1 MKKKTKKRSLKK
13 WFYNKI
19 LNRYLIEFHPQFILF
34 ADALSIKTDNFSVI
48 EKKAAKEYKRIM
60 KILNSQ
66 KYKKYFY
73 NAVDYSR
80 TQGAKPFTPFKDTL
94 IERVKKFIA
103 KQYLRLFNRP
113 LYKSLLIFK
122 SLSSKFELLNT
133 QINDYMDSTT
143 VEQRRMRA
151 KELGIVSEETFETDN
166 GILDRTD
173 KIYHYSPAEPQ
184 A

>member
-1 MKKKTKKRSLKK
+1 MKKKRKKFSLKK

-34 ADALSIKTDNFSVI
+34 ADTLSLKTDKFSVQ
-48 EKKAAKEYKRIM
+48 EKRAAKEYRRIM
-60 KILNSQ
+60 KVLNSPRYQ
-66 KYKKYFY
+66 KYFY
-73 NAVDYSR
+73 NAVNYST
-80 TQGAKPFTPFKDTL
+80 TQGSKPFKPFENTL
-94 IERVKKFIA
+94 FEKVKRFIA
-103 KQYLRLFNRP
+103 KQYLRLFNKK
-113 LYKSLLIFK
+113 LYKSLQIFK
-122 SLSSKFELLNT
+122 SLSVKLEKIDS
-133 QINDYMDSTT
+133 QIDEYMGNTT

-151 KELGIVSEETFETDN
+151 KKIGIISEEEFERVN